1 LTRQLCY
8 FLNTINF
15 KKDEPLC
22 ENIMNICM
30 FTNTYLPHVGGVA
43 RSVHTFSR
51 DLQRKGHQVLI
62 VAPTFAGDD
71 ADNSDNDMIL
81 RVPAIQ
87 NFNGSDFSMRIPVP
101 FYINEKL
108 DAFAPDIIH
117 SHHPY
122 LLGDAAFRAARRRR
136 LPLVFTHHTRY
147 EQYTHYVA
155 GDNDNFKQF
164 ARNLSTMYAN
174 LCDQVAA
181 PSQSIADLI
190 KKRGVSTPVTQIPT
204 GVDTQ
209 FFASGDAHGFKKTY
223 RIPENAVVIG
233 HVGRLAPE
241 KNLAFLARSVARSM
255 GTLEDTWFCVAGDGP
270 DRQTIHDIFTDCKL
284 AHRLVLTGNLTGRTL
299 ADAYQAM
306 DLFVF
311 SSQSET
317 QGMVLTEAMAA
328 KTPVIALDGP
338 GVREVVENQ
347 KNGRLLPGDADQ
359 SAFSR
364 AIRDAVSDSEKLRTW
379 QAHAR
384 QTALKF
390 SRQACVD
397 KLLDLYTT
405 AVSPKDDRAENEDKG
420 TEPWES
426 FLVAIQ
432 AEWELIAE
440 KAQSLTLLNRDDGT

>member
-1 LTRQLCY
+1 MIKTDGLTVGNQM
-8 FLNTINF
+8 
-15 KKDEPLC
+15 K
-22 ENIMNICM
+22 ICM
-30 FTNTYLPHVGGVA
+30 FTNTYLPHVGGVS
-43 RSVHTFSR
+43 RSVHTFFR

-71 ADNSDNDMIL
+71 AENKDNDMIL

-101 FYINEKL
+101 FYIDEKL
-108 DAFAPDIIH
+108 DAFSPDIIH

-136 LPLVFTHHTRY
+136 LPLVFTHHTLY
-147 EQYTHYVA
+147 EEYTHYVT

-174 LCDQVAA
+174 LCDQVVA
-181 PSQSIADLI
+181 PSKSIADLI
-190 KKRGVSTPVTQIPT
+190 TERGVTAPVTQIPT
-204 GVDTQ
+204 GVDTH
-209 FFASGDAHGFKKTY
+209 FFSSGDVHGCKKAY
-223 RIPENAVVIG
+223 HIPEHAFIIG

-241 KNLAFLARSVARSM
+241 KNLEFLAKSVAGSM
-255 GTLEDTWFCVAGDGP
+255 QTLEDTWFCVAGDGP
-270 DRQTIHDIFTDCKL
+270 DRQIIHDIFTDHKL
-284 AHRLVLTGNLTGRTL
+284 SHRLILTGNLTGRAL

-347 KNGRLLPGDADQ
+347 KNGILLPADAAQ
-359 SAFSR
+359 KVFSR
-364 AIRDAVSDSEKLRTW
+364 TICDAVSDPEKLRSW
-379 QAHAR
+379 QQHAR
-384 QTALKF
+384 QTALTF
-390 SRQACVD
+390 SRDACVN
-397 KLLDLYTT
+397 KLVDLYAHT
-405 AVSPKDDRAENEDKG
+405 VSQDTDRAGADDNEM
-420 TEPWES
+420 EPWET
-426 FLVAIQ
+426 FLLAIRT
-432 AEWELIAE
+432 EWDLVAE
-440 KAQSLTLLNRDDGT
+440 KARSLALLNRDDAT

>member
-1 LTRQLCY
+1 
-8 FLNTINF
+8 
-15 KKDEPLC
+15 
-22 ENIMNICM
+22 MNICM

-51 DLQRKGHQVLI
+51 DLQKKGHPVLI

-71 ADNSDNDMIL
+71 ADNNDDVTIL

-101 FYINEKL
+101 FYIDEKL

-147 EQYTHYVA
+147 EEYTHYVA

-174 LCDQVAA
+174 LCDQVVA
-181 PSQSIADLI
+181 PSKSIADLI
-190 KKRGVSTPVTQIPT
+190 KKRGVTTPVKQIPT

-209 FFASGDAHGFKKTY
+209 FFSSGDAHGFKKAY
-223 RIPENAVVIG
+223 HIPENAVVIG

-241 KNLAFLARSVARSM
+241 KNLVYLAESVARSM
-255 GTLEDTWFCVAGDGP
+255 QTLEDTWFCVAGDGP
-270 DRQTIHDIFTDCKL
+270 DRQKIHDIFTDGNL
-284 AHRLVLTGNLTGRTL
+284 AHRLVLTGNLMGRTL

-338 GVREVVENQ
+338 GVREVVENR
-347 KNGRLLPGDADQ
+347 KNGRLLPEDADQ

-364 AIRDAVSDSEKLRTW
+364 AIRDAVSDSEKLHAW
-379 QAHAR
+379 QDQAR

-390 SRQACVD
+390 SRQACVN
-397 KLLDLYTT
+397 KLLDLYTA
-405 AVSPKDDRAENEDKG
+405 AVSPKNGRIENEDKE

-432 AEWELIAE
+432 TEWELIAE
-440 KAQSLTLLNRDDGT
+440 KAQSFTLLNRDDGT